1 MFRWFLATIA
11 LTATVV
17 TASADFT
24 ISVTPSVGPSPL
36 SPAFGQYVQNAAYAL
51 HNGATTNGTV
61 GNPNFWAPSGTAQGG
76 GAINRLNPPLGGGVT
91 GLWNG
96 VVNPTGAFAG
106 QLGNVVYFGLAI
118 TLNPGGVGPQTFTPS
133 QVNFNGSNYVD
144 PVSHQPIF
152 PGLIP
157 PNNGAGSLSGASSF
171 GYTDIGG
178 VLTPVAT
185 AATPVSN
192 LYYVGFGTSLGDSF
206 PGDYNSPASLATLM
220 TNTPGNTP
228 NGLVTGGYTLFASS
242 GAGGLDVNGAPAP
255 ATFAL
260 MGLGLAGIV
269 SRFRRR

>member
-1 MFRWFLATIA
+1 
-11 LTATVV
+11 
-17 TASADFT
+17 
-24 ISVTPSVGPSPL
+24 
-36 SPAFGQYVQNAAYAL
+36 
-51 HNGATTNGTV
+51 V

-76 GAINRLNPPLGGGVT
+76 GAINRLNNPFGGGVT

-106 QLGNVVYFGLAI
+106 EHGNVTYFGLAI

-157 PNNGAGSLSGASSF
+157 PNNGAGSLGGAATF

-192 LYYVGFGTSLGDSF
+192 LYYVGFGTSLGNSF
-206 PGDYNSPASLATLM
+206 PGDYSDPASLTALM
-220 TNTPGNTP
+220 QNSPGNTP
-228 NGLVTGGYTLFASS
+228 NGLVTGSYTLFGSS
-242 GAGGLDVNGAPAP
+242 GGGGLDVNGAPAP